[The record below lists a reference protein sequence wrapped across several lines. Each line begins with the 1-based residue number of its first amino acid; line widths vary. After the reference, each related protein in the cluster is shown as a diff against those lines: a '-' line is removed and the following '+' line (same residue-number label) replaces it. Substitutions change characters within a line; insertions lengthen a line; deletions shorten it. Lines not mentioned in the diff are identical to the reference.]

1 MDVSI
6 NVGYFGPHISDDK
19 DLFKKLDDIGV
30 SCVWTAEAYGYD
42 AVTPL
47 AYFSALT
54 NNMNIGSGIMQ
65 IPART
70 PAMTAMTAVTLD
82 QMSKGRFRL
91 GLGVSGPQVVEGWHG
106 VPYGKPLAKTRE
118 YVELVRNIIKRE
130 GKVEHNGE
138 YYELPLS
145 GENTTGLGKPL
156 KLIDQPFR
164 DEIPIYLAAVGLK
177 NVEMTAEIADGW
189 LPFMYSPL
197 KGEEIYKDSLTNGF
211 KKSGVSDKKDKFEIV
226 TTVIGRVCEEEEV
239 DEYLYPAR
247 NVYTLYV
254 GGMGAK
260 SKNFYYNLFCE
271 YGYEDIADELQNLY
285 LSGNKKESEKM
296 FTIVLIE
303 PQIPPNTGSTGR
315 LCGATNTRLH
325 VVGKLGFE
333 LSDRTL
339 KRAGLDYWKHVD
351 LQEHVDIEAFWLWA
365 AGRDA
370 SCGGAG
376 GRRSARLRRG
386 QRLPPS
392 ASTVLPRAPALY
404 DRSFTRP
411 RRS

>member
-1 MDVSI
+1 M
-6 NVGYFGPHISDDK
+6 
-19 DLFKKLDDIGV
+19 
-30 SCVWTAEAYGYD
+30 WTAEAYGYD

-156 KLIDQPFR
+156 KLIDQPLR

-226 TTVIGRVCEEEEV
+226 TTVIGRVCDEEEV

-296 FTIVLIE
+296 FPKELLEELTL
-303 PQIPPNTGSTGR
+303 
-315 LCGATNTRLH
+315 
-325 VVGKLGFE
+325 VGTK
-333 LSDRTL
+333 
-339 KRAGLDYWKHVD
+339 K
-351 LQEHVDIEAFWLWA
+351 DIEKKVEMWKESNVTEISL
-365 AGRDA
+365 
-370 SCGGAG
+370 S
-376 GRRSARLRRG
+376 
-386 QRLPPS
+386 LPIDFE
-392 ASTVLPRAPALY
+392 TVKFIKELL
-404 DRSFTRP
+404 
-411 RRS
+411 